1 MTTFTQKIVNTN
13 GIAQIAEFLKKFHK
27 NGEMLSE
34 VESSLNA
41 YASDVEFSL
50 GEGNGASFEIKGSSS
65 TSGCPVVCTL
75 TEQGLYSIE
84 VEIDE

>member
-1 MTTFTQKIVNTN
+1 MTTFTQKTVNEN
-13 GIAQIAEFLKKFHK
+13 GITQIAEFLKKFHK

-34 VESSLNA
+34 VSTSLNA

-50 GEGNGASFEIKGSSS
+50 GEGNDASFEISASSS
-65 TSGCPVVCTL
+65 TTGCPVVCTL
-75 TEQGLYSIE
+75 TDQGLDSTE